1 MIDKFRE
8 ALLKKENGAGNKF
21 NMNFGPPPED
31 LIKKSAIDDEPV
43 KSGAGIAFVR
53 FNRLMGRERLEKLN
67 PVNNNGMRGENP
79 QGAGNP

>member
-8 ALLKKENGAGNKF
+8 ALLKKEKGNNNIL

-67 PVNNNGMRGENP
+67 PDNNRGMRDNP
-79 QGAGNP
+79 